1 MTTIRRVLALV
12 AFAFWQGGFTFYT
25 AVVVPTG
32 TEVLGSAVAQGFI
45 TRQVT
50 RWINVAGPAALVF
63 LTWDA
68 IATRSVR
75 RTRLLM
81 CLLLAAGV
89 VTLMILH
96 PQLDRMLDAERERVL
111 DRSAFRP
118 VHRMYLWVSTAQW
131 CAGVGYLALTPFAWR
146 RDDRGLT

>member
-1 MTTIRRVLALV
+1 VTTIRRVLALV

-32 TEVLGSAVAQGFI
+32 TEVLGSAAAQGFI
-45 TRQVT
+45 TRRVT
-50 RWINVAGPAALVF
+50 GYINIAGAAALVF

-68 IATRSVR
+68 MATRSAR
-75 RTRLLM
+75 RIRLVM

-89 VTLMILH
+89 VALMLLH
-96 PQLDRMLDAERERVL
+96 PRLDAMLDAERERVL

-118 VHRMYLWVSTAQW
+118 IHRVYLWVSTAQW
-131 CAGVGYLALTPFAWR
+131 FAGVTYLVLTPFAWR
-146 RDDRGLT
+146 RDDWGIT

>member
-1 MTTIRRVLALV
+1 MTNIRRLLTLI

-32 TEVLGSAVAQGFI
+32 TEVLGSPAAQGFI

-50 RWINVAGPAALVF
+50 RWINVTGAVALVV

-68 IATRSVR
+68 LATRSVR
-75 RTRLLM
+75 RARLFL

-96 PQLDRMLDAERERVL
+96 PRLDAMLDAQRERVL
-111 DRSAFRP
+111 DRSAFRSA
-118 VHRMYLWVSTAQW
+118 HRIYLWVSTAQW
-131 CAGVGYLALTPFAWR
+131 FAGVAYLTLTPFAWR